1 MHPILLKLGPVT
13 LYSYGFMMALAFL
26 MCYYLLHR
34 EYRKR
39 GEKPD
44 FASNIVFWAAI
55 GGIVGAKLFYILE
68 FPSNFFINPLGMIFT
83 GSGLVFHGGVIG
95 GAVAVIIYLNRS
107 QKPILANGD
116 IIIPI
121 MFIGQAI
128 GRIGCFLAGCCYG
141 KMSSL
146 PWAVQFPPGSIA
158 AKEHFHLNLIAS
170 SAPSLPVHP
179 TQLYEAVLNLL
190 LFLILVKIIRPR
202 TQKYGTTF
210 GLYLIFAGIE
220 RFLIEFI
227 RINPRYAFGLSSAQY
242 TSVGIVLMGVIL
254 LVFFTKE
261 KTKQKS
267 KMSKS

>member
-128 GRIGCFLAGCCYG
+128 GRIGCFLVQDHIG
-141 KMSSL
+141 KVSSL
-146 PWAVQFPPGSIA
+146 PWAIFYDGALRHPIALYHILLGLGLFIILYKLKDKYFDGFLTILFMLVYGIVRFFLDFLRVEPLYYGLTNGQYLSI
-158 AKEHFHLNLIAS
+158 
-170 SAPSLPVHP
+170 
-179 TQLYEAVLNLL
+179 
-190 LFLILVKIIRPR
+190 ILVII
-202 TQKYGTTF
+202 
-210 GLYLIFAGIE
+210 
-220 RFLIEFI
+220 
-227 RINPRYAFGLSSAQY
+227 S
-242 TSVGIVLMGVIL
+242 VIL
-254 LVFFTKE
+254 LIKRF
-261 KTKQKS
+261 KS
-267 KMSKS
+267 NKKFSKI